1 VRRASVGLQSGLG
14 VRRGGDL
21 VDVMVEDGVMG
32 LWTGKG
38 DDGRVSEVPDGGL
51 LFEAEMAVATETGM
65 LGDDIGASSDISC

>member
-1 VRRASVGLQSGLG
+1 VGLRSGLG

-21 VDVMVEDGVMG
+21 VGVIVEDGVMG

-38 DDGRVSEVPDGGL
+38 DDGRVSEVPGAGL
-51 LFEAEMAVATETGM
+51 LVEAEVAVVTETGM